1 MALAIYSSADTDND
15 GNINVQT
22 YNSLADPT
30 TIEGFRATVGENAV
44 YTKAKTYA
52 NIIQAYN
59 LESEE
64 HNSFIRTVN
73 GSNISIL
80 SKWNGVST
88 AFVVDE
94 RNYNGI
100 YSHIRLPEIT
110 DLASLISRSYPIK
123 FWGNIEQDG
132 VHPTF

>member
-80 SKWNGVST
+80 SEWNGVST

>member
-1 MALAIYSSADTDND
+1 MAIAIFTANETSTDGTISIIDTKE
-15 GNINVQT
+15 VV
-22 YNSLADPT
+22 DPT
-30 TIEGFRATVGENAV
+30 TIEGFKATVGENAV

-80 SKWNGVST
+80 SEWNGVST